1 MLRRMNNHVCPWW
14 LCYSFDNPLRRLFH
28 DPERLLGPYVK
39 SGMNVADIGC
49 GMGYFTLGLARLAG
63 PEGKVI
69 AVDLQERMLAALESR
84 ARRAGLAERIV
95 LHRCRPD
102 SLGVDGPADFVLA
115 FWMAHEVPDKP
126 RFFREIFTL
135 LKAEGRLLLVEP
147 KIHVARRSFERT
159 LTVCREMGLQLLEE
173 PAISLSRAAL
183 LIKERKGGD
192 EDPIV

>member
-1 MLRRMNNHVCPWW
+1 MILFAKLRRTNNRVCPWW

-39 SGMNVADIGC
+39 LGMTAVDIGC

-84 ARRAGLAERIV
+84 VRRAGLAERIV
-95 LHRCRPD
+95 LHLCRPD
-102 SLGVDGPADFVLA
+102 SLGVDGPADFALA

-147 KIHVARRSFERT
+147 KIHVAGRSFERT
-159 LTVCREMGLQLLEE
+159 LAVCRETGLQLLEE

-183 LIKERKGGD
+183 MGKEKRRR
-192 EDPIV
+192 